1 MKKVL
6 ILCIISFLSSNCA
19 FADYNPINRIET
31 IDEARIRHSSENYRI
46 YKNNHYQAPLGG
58 YPEKLGD
65 PQPQGT
71 LRPGYSNSS
80 LNSDYST
87 KNNYGFLY

>member
-1 MKKVL
+1 MKKAL
-6 ILCIISFLSSNCA
+6 ILCVISFISSNCA
-19 FADYNPINRIET
+19 FAYSNPLNRIET
-31 IDEARIRHSSENYRI
+31 IDDARARHSAGNYRI

-58 YPEKLGD
+58 YPEKLGE

-87 KNNYGFLY
+87 KNNYGFSY

>member
-1 MKKVL
+1 MEFINQLKAL
-6 ILCIISFLSSNCA
+6 LYSN
-19 FADYNPINRIET
+19 PLNRIET
-31 IDEARIRHSSENYRI
+31 IDDARARHSVENYRI
-46 YKNNHYQAPLGG
+46 YKNNHYQSPLGG

-87 KNNYGFLY
+87 KNNYGFSY

>member
-1 MKKVL
+1 MKKAL
-6 ILCIISFLSSNCA
+6 ILCIISFISSNCV
-19 FADYNPINRIET
+19 FADYNFVNRIET
-31 IDEARIRHSSENYRI
+31 IDDARIRHSSENYRI

-71 LRPGYSNSS
+71 LRPGYSNSG

-87 KNNYGFLY
+87 KNNYGFSY